1 MAYPRGSV
9 LRTCYFGRLSYF
21 GFHMILSHG
30 VIFNTIFPQNSIR
43 IFVAQIPRFMK
54 RVIAVMK
61 TRDS

>member
-43 IFVAQIPRFMK
+43 IFVA
-54 RVIAVMK
+54 
-61 TRDS
+61 DLGL